1 MMISAPVAIVSFGVA
16 LFFVSVD
23 QCSALAFTRPTQIY
37 SILSQL
43 TTTAVSSNECSTTNS
58 ALAATDKWD
67 HIILDD
73 EEDIIQPP
81 QDMEYTPQNILRQHN
96 NYLAITDVGGNET
109 VTDVYARD
117 PDKNTFW
124 FVGKVA
130 RCTGT
135 KTIEQAISRQWF
147 LIESHA
153 ARLRHKELAPK
164 MKIMELWV
172 APGNSEL
179 DVAFCRPNIVFT
191 KMNRPTKQAEIDHIQ
206 RSIKA
211 VEVGFQGEI
220 YDSPGEEGFRT
231 ERTNDGLP
239 AHPERTGFQQAQTDI
254 TNATS

>member
-1 MMISAPVAIVSFGVA
+1 MMVSAPASIVGFGVA
-16 LFFVSVD
+16 LFLVPVH

-43 TTTAVSSNECSTTNS
+43 TTTAVTNECSTTNS

-67 HIILDD
+67 QIILED
-73 EEDIIQPP
+73 EDEIIQPP
-81 QDMEYTPQNILRQHN
+81 KDMEYTPQNILRQHN

-124 FVGKVA
+124 FVGKIA

-135 KTIEQAISRQWF
+135 KSIEQAISRQWF

-179 DVAFCRPNIVFT
+179 DVAFNRNVLFT

-211 VEVGFQGEI
+211 IEVAFQGEI
-220 YDSPGEEGFRT
+220 YDQGEEGFRT

-239 AHPERTGFQQAQTDI
+239 AHPERTGFQQPQTDI
-254 TNATS
+254 TTATP